1 MLAAL
6 LLATATQLPAGTDT
20 TVTVQPGDTLTS
32 IAAAHCGT
40 TAAWS
45 PIYAASRAA
54 GTLGADPN
62 VIYPGQLAEITCTGG
77 GSAPAIG
84 RPATGSAATHGISA
98 AGTGA
103 RTWGVSYGYPNK
115 CGDGDGDGWDVNC
128 ATRSAP
134 GTRSCSGRAA
144 GQLRQA
150 SPRRSHV
157 QRLRRLP
164 VVRDPAGIRRQPQC
178 GESLERC
185 GWPVPV
191 PAINLGVT
199 RLQRT
204 AAERARVCAEPGV
217 RETVRAG
224 WHVTMDPQQ
233 WVLMKVSGACSGGAC
248 VKRSLRYPVKW

>member
-20 TVTVQPGDTLTS
+20 TVTVRPGDTLTS
-32 IAAAHCGT
+32 IAAAHCGS

-45 PIYAASRAA
+45 SIYAASRAA

-128 ATRSAP
+128 ATRSSSPAP
-134 GTRSCSGRAA
+134 ARVSGRAA

-150 SPRRSHV
+150 GPRRSHV
-157 QRLRRLP
+157 QRRIQLS
-164 VVRDPAGIRRQPQC
+164 VVRDLP
-178 GESLERC
+178 
-185 GWPVPV
+185 
-191 PAINLGVT
+191 
-199 RLQRT
+199 
-204 AAERARVCAEPGV
+204 
-217 RETVRAG
+217 
-224 WHVTMDPQQ
+224 
-233 WVLMKVSGACSGGAC
+233 
-248 VKRSLRYPVKW
+248 